1 MKRLKISAVL
11 LIIIMLY
18 STGSLFILKN
28 QNDKLKERVQLVQSA
43 YEEGDTK
50 KALELSNSL
59 NDYWH
64 EYERLVTMIVRDEAL
79 STLNISMAKIT
90 PFVSNENAELIAELQ
105 SIYHQIDQIYEEE
118 FPCWYNIL

>member
-1 MKRLKISAVL
+1 
-11 LIIIMLY
+11 MLY

-28 QNDKLKERVQLVQSA
+28 QNDKLRVRVQQVQSA
-43 YEEGDTK
+43 YEAGDTE

-64 EYERLVTMIVRDEAL
+64 EYERVVTMIIHDDSLAE
-79 STLNISMAKIT
+79 LNISMAKIT